1 MLSPLSSGTFNRP
14 LSSEGATRSQASAV
28 PMTHEVLERVASSR
42 QGLRFPD
49 ELLISRDPQRFNTQL
64 NLQITAVQRASDY
77 LNEAELSLRGL
88 AQTMSRE
95 KRQRQLRHA
104 RQWVER
110 RVQQSGGTV
119 DRNFTA
125 CLDRPAQI
133 IFQCEALDPLLV
145 TEQREIITFALGE
158 GTFRRWASLV
168 ITPEMSL
175 GQRLFA
181 LNRAL
186 GQFRIWCYY
195 DLPTQRLLFTLP
207 ESQWLSMATW
217 TVRGGGVCFAVDSLT
232 VLRPQPIPCFEQ
244 QLHQLLTNETTAV
257 GLNAEQ
263 AVRHLQQERQKLLR
277 QRQQVDQQLAQRDL
291 PVEGQQALRMAKL
304 IRQQLSTCHGEFRGL
319 NQALQCQANL
329 PIAVV
334 YQLIVGE

>member
-1 MLSPLSSGTFNRP
+1 MLSPLSSGSFNRP
-14 LSSEGATRSQASAV
+14 LSSDGATRSQSTTV
-28 PMTHEVLERVASSR
+28 PTANEVIERVSSSR

-77 LNEAELSLRGL
+77 LNETELSLRGL

-95 KRQRQLRHA
+95 KRQLQLRRTRQL
-104 RQWVER
+104 VER
-110 RVQQSGGTV
+110 RVQQSGGTI

-125 CLDRPAQI
+125 CLDRPAHI
-133 IFQCEALDPLLV
+133 IFQCEALETLLV

-195 DLPTQRLLFTLP
+195 DFPTQRLLFTLP
-207 ESQWLSMATW
+207 ESQWFHSAHW
-217 TVRGGGVCFAVDSLT
+217 TVRGGGICFAADSLT
-232 VLRPQPIPCFEQ
+232 LLRPLPITCFEQ
-244 QLHQLLTNETTAV
+244 QLQQLLTGGTTATSF
-257 GLNAEQ
+257 NAEQ

-277 QRQQVDQQLAQRDL
+277 HRQQVDQQLAQRAI
-291 PVEGQQALRMAKL
+291 PVGRQQALSLAKL
-304 IRQQLSTCHGEFRGL
+304 VRQQLAACHGGFRSL

-329 PIAVV
+329 PTAVV
-334 YQLIVGE
+334 YQLIIGE

>member
-1 MLSPLSSGTFNRP
+1 MLSPLSSGSFNRP
-14 LSSEGATRSQASAV
+14 LSGDGATRAQPSAIPSSNDV
-28 PMTHEVLERVASSR
+28 IERVASSR

-95 KRQRQLRHA
+95 KRQLQLRRTRQL
-104 RQWVER
+104 VER

-133 IFQCEALDPLLV
+133 IFHCEALEALLA
-145 TEQREIITFALGE
+145 TEEREIITFGLGE

-168 ITPEMSL
+168 ITPDMSL
-175 GQRLFA
+175 GQRIFA

-195 DLPTQRLLFTLP
+195 DLPMQRLLFTLP
-207 ESQWLSMATW
+207 ESQWSYVAQW
-217 TVRGGGVCFAVDSLT
+217 TVRGGGICFAADSLT
-232 VLRPQPIPCFEQ
+232 VLRPQPIHCFEQ
-244 QLHQLLTNETTAV
+244 QLQQLLTGEAITA
-257 GLNAEQ
+257 GLSAEQ
-263 AVRHLQQERQKLLR
+263 AVRHLQQERQKLLL
-277 QRQQVDQQLAQRDL
+277 QRQQVDQQLAQRAIPL
-291 PVEGQQALRMAKL
+291 ERQQASRLAQHV
-304 IRQQLSTCHGEFRGL
+304 RQQLAACHGGFRSL

-329 PIAVV
+329 PTAVV
-334 YQLIVGE
+334 YQLLIGE